1 MPHII
6 YGVIQAT
13 NRCRSA
19 TAIKHKI
26 YINHYEN
33 AFLSF
38 VWLVWVSVCLFVV
51 VFWRIFC
58 CCFWGGGGGGYECIK
73 KL

>member
-6 YGVIQAT
+6 YGVIHAT

-38 VWLVWVSVCLFVV
+38 VWLVWGFFCLFVV
-51 VFWRIFC
+51 VFWGIF
-58 CCFWGGGGGGYECIK
+58 FVVSGGGGGGI
-73 KL
+73 